1 MAMKANVLGL
11 AGAVIGVLAVFSTWL
26 SACRPMNLLDIY
38 ENIAHDQLAYWS
50 AVAIIL
56 GTLVSFVTQTGALAQ
71 IAGMYMWWSWG
82 EDAPSDGGF
91 YVVMASSIILFVS
104 LVRPLGPGLIRGPF
118 TIRNRLLMFDYSRN
132 EEKKGV

>member
-1 MAMKANVLGL
+1 MAMKVNVLGL
-11 AGAVIGVLAVFSTWL
+11 AGAVVGVLAVFSTWL
-26 SACRPMNLLDIY
+26 SAPRSMNLLDIY

-56 GTLVSFVTQTGALAQ
+56 GTLVSFVTPTGALAQ
-71 IAGMYMWWSWG
+71 IAGIYMWWSWG
-82 EDAPSDGGF
+82 EDAPSDVGF

-118 TIRNRLLMFDYSRN
+118 TIRNRLLTFDYSRN